1 MVLWWNIL
9 NNDEQYGVWVG
20 YWMWDMGWVEKN
32 LFWSPSDWGVV
43 LANAFSPWITSQAA
57 KKHGV
62 FLQIFCGLSK
72 MDDGDN
78 CNTTAVQQDTW
89 WFYDGYLYYLV
100 LFSIVVYDKPIVVLF
115 SIVVYDKPIVVLF
128 SVVVYDKPWMMNDA
142 WLNTWGRVETMTYF
156 GNESILVPS
165 LIGSQAILCFSWAWI
180 AHIRVPRPQFNV
192 CWTLVLLQLLP

>member
-1 MVLWWNIL
+1 MMKHDEKWWNMVVEYGFMVKHIEQWWTIWCLSGLLNEIWAGLMRIL
-9 NNDEQYGVWVG
+9 C
-20 YWMWDMGWVEKN
+20 
-32 LFWSPSDWGVV
+32 WSPSDWGVV
-43 LANAFSPWITSQAA
+43 LANAFRPWIKSQAA

-62 FLQIFCGLSK
+62 FLQIFRGLSK

-89 WFYDGYLYYLV
+89 WFYDRYLYYLV
-100 LFSIVVYDKPIVVLF
+100 LFSIVVYDKPL
-115 SIVVYDKPIVVLF
+115 VVLF

-165 LIGSQAILCFSWAWI
+165 LIGWQAILCFSWAWI
-180 AHIRVPRPQFNV
+180 AHIRVLRHSV
-192 CWTLVLLQLLP
+192 